1 MGKQI
6 TEKRLLN
13 IALFYLT
20 RYEASE
26 QKLRQ
31 MLERRVKKQALNG
44 ENIPPETDK
53 WIQNVVQKAVASGYV
68 NNERYAEI
76 TIRILCRQG
85 KSTAYIRRKL
95 SQDGIDEAIVNQF
108 LETENTDSET
118 VRALTWLKRQRK
130 GGYRSTQS
138 DSVFQKDLAALAR
151 QGFSYAV
158 AKEALNESY
167 RVNQKPIPSDET
179 WD

>member
-1 MGKQI
+1 MIKQI

-13 IALFYLT
+13 MALFYLS

-44 ENIPPETDK
+44 ATIPPEIDK
-53 WIQNVVQKAVASGYV
+53 WIQNTVQKAVSLGYV
-68 NNERYAEI
+68 NNERYAEMR
-76 TIRILCRQG
+76 IRILCRQG

-95 SQDGIDEAIVNQF
+95 SQDGIDAALVNQF
-108 LETENTDSET
+108 LETENTDSDT

-130 GGYRSTQS
+130 GGYRSAQN

-151 QGFSYAV
+151 QGFSYVV
-158 AKEALNESY
+158 AKEALDESY
-167 RVNQKPIPSDET
+167 RVNQKPIPDDET